1 VEAAMAVVTHVVRQF
16 LPNRGGVEDIVLNLA
31 LGQAQLGWDVRIV
44 TLNRLFR
51 DLLTHLPDRDEIAG
65 LPVTRIPFSGST
77 RYPIAPH
84 VLSHISDSDI
94 VHVHWI
100 EFFYD
105 FLAITKPLHRKK
117 LIATTHGGY
126 FHTSFASRL
135 KRVYF
140 PTVTRLSTMAYG
152 KIVASSSS
160 DAEMF
165 RQLTP
170 RVVTIENGVNV
181 AKFSG
186 CAAREHS
193 KTIIHFGRL
202 ASNKRIPLL
211 LDLLATLRQ
220 ISPDWTLIIAGTEF
234 EETISGLTEHS
245 MKLGVE
251 NAVQFVSS
259 PSDANLA
266 QIIGKA
272 SYFASLSAYEG
283 FGISVVEAMAAGL
296 VPILSAIPPF
306 REFVRRAGAG
316 LIVDAN
322 DLVSAAQAIVAF
334 DLTRPT
340 KDRSKL
346 IEAAGKYA
354 WPGVTEAYLA
364 EYENILSASPLQK

>member
-1 VEAAMAVVTHVVRQF
+1 MAVVTHVVRQF
-16 LPNRGGVEDIVLNLA
+16 LPNRGGVEDTVLNLG

-51 DLLTHLPDRDEIAG
+51 DLLTHLPDRDEIVG

-77 RYPIAPH
+77 RYPIAPQ
-84 VLSHISDSDI
+84 VLSHLAGSDI
-94 VHVHWI
+94 VHVHCI
-100 EFFYD
+100 DFFYD

-117 LIATTHGGY
+117 LIATTHGGF

-135 KRVYF
+135 KRIYF

-165 RQLTP
+165 RRLTL
-170 RVVTIENGVNV
+170 RVVTIETGVNV
-181 AKFSG
+181 EKFSG

-193 KTIIHFGRL
+193 RTMIYFGRL
-202 ASNKRIPLL
+202 ASNKRLPLL
-211 LDLLATLRQ
+211 LGLLAELRQ
-220 ISPDWTLIIAGTEF
+220 ISTDWTLIIAGTEF
-234 EETISGLTEHS
+234 EETIPGLTEHA

-251 NAVQFVSS
+251 NAVQFISS
-259 PSDANLA
+259 PSDADLA

-283 FGISVVEAMAAGL
+283 FGTSVVEAMAAGL
-296 VPILSAIPPF
+296 VPILSDIPPF

-322 DLVSAAQAIVAF
+322 DLGSAAQAIVAF
-334 DLTRPT
+334 DLAFPA

-346 IEAAGKYA
+346 FEAAENYA

-364 EYENILSASPLQK
+364 EYENILGASPLQK